1 MSQARRRSQRRAVSV
16 GIHVCHLPHELMLH
30 ICETLTPRETCTMML
45 GLGKR
50 SVIFR
55 CVSEVA
61 ILRGSALGKQIEK
74 REGLK
79 CTEDALK
86 YILGRPVESK
96 DHKSLCKENAYAWLA
111 LPAPMCSALL
121 VAPADYQIDALRGAA
136 FLGLLPLAQLHARAT
151 EHGARTRSRRA
162 KRRSPSA
169 ARRIRGYPLAALGSE
184 DW

>member
-1 MSQARRRSQRRAVSV
+1 
-16 GIHVCHLPHELMLH
+16 
-30 ICETLTPRETCTMML
+30 MML

-79 CTEDALK
+79 CTDDSLK

-96 DHKSLCKENAYAWLA
+96 DRKSVCTEYACAWLA

-121 VAPADYQIDALRGAA
+121 VAPADY
-136 FLGLLPLAQLHARAT
+136 
-151 EHGARTRSRRA
+151 
-162 KRRSPSA
+162 
-169 ARRIRGYPLAALGSE
+169 
-184 DW
+184 